1 VTGVDGTLETASDV
15 LGDIERTEKRLLEI
29 VAGHVGQGQPMYS
42 SHFFLMGIG
51 RRTLAQSRAIR
62 QLIEDKNHLVVVA
75 LIRLQLDTAFRLH
88 AIFWVDD
95 PEAFSKRVFEG
106 GQINRIKAADGQPMT
121 DKYLKEKLLADYPWM
136 DEVYENASGAVHFS
150 ARHISAA
157 FSAKGAADGTINLA
171 LGPINPD
178 HTLEDYHEL
187 LAVTRHINA
196 IINQALETAFGRLEA
211 GAPMSG

>member
-1 VTGVDGTLETASDV
+1 MGDFNRTTESASDI
-15 LGDIERTEKRLLEI
+15 LSDIERTEQELLEV
-29 VAGHVGQGQPMYS
+29 VARYVGPGRPMYAT
-42 SHFFLMGIG
+42 HVFLMGVG
-51 RRTLAQSRAIR
+51 RRTLAQSRALR
-62 QLIEDKNHLVVVA
+62 QLIEDKNHLVVIA

-95 PEAFSKRVFEG
+95 PETFAKQVFEG

-136 DEVYENASGAVHFS
+136 QDVYENTSGAVHFS

-157 FSAKGAADGTINLA
+157 FSVKDTEEGTISLA
-171 LGPINPD
+171 LGPIDPK
-178 HTLEDYHEL
+178 HTLEDYREF

-196 IINQALETAFGRLEA
+196 IINDALETAFDRLG
-211 GAPMSG
+211 GAPAAG